1 VAELDKVELFGVDLP
16 PELKESRLTDAY
28 VTLRLRP
35 AAKDE
40 DDDESSESNG
50 DTDADTL
57 PADAAFDRLLPAQKR
72 VLIRGWAAI
81 QAARGTS
88 QERRS
93 IPEYERTKDGDFR
106 LLHPEEQIVLAA
118 EWRRKMPFVITL
130 RNCPDGKLPSPE
142 QFPTQ
147 IGNEIGNPT
156 PQWVQRLLHAGHGLI
171 LIDGIDEVSKQN
183 HRELFGSIKRLCEA
197 FPKNYFVLTT
207 RPHAITGVRFEDLSF
222 IATEVEPL
230 EDNDRDLFIQHWFL
244 AIASKLS
251 LSAAKT
257 QDLQQ
262 DAINLTKFISQTP
275 WLAQLATTPLYCA
288 MTCALFRH
296 RRGTLPQGLRA
307 MCETLCEMTVDRRD
321 RERNLPLNTFPA
333 EFGKLTYE
341 QKKLLLRRL
350 ACHFVLAEKSTIQFP
365 DAVEQVKKTLAGMLQ
380 RSERDAQA
388 IFDGL
393 LVRSGMLR
401 LASEAKED
409 KPAIVEFVHN
419 TFKEFLAGEQLAD
432 EANAGFLVKRLS
444 DETWRRVG
452 LFAIAAGTAKYQ
464 NDVLRELLQGIPEP
478 LPKNKKKKA
487 MTDIEIANTPRGK
500 AIYVYRCG
508 VLGNEWQSDVKE
520 RLTRLAKELFPP
532 RTVTE
537 AEWLSSAGNDVI
549 PLLDVPVNENAFVVN
564 ACVRTLRLIGT
575 PEAIKA
581 LAKYKATIHA
591 NVLAELAMVFPLT
604 ELTGIKWYLDRGFSL
619 PVRVCGRVTELRIID
634 LSPNLKKLNL
644 RETAIGNVMQLQHLI
659 KLESLNLRGTA
670 VVDVSPL
677 QNLAQLQLLDLDG
690 TAVTDVS
697 PLQHLIKL
705 ESLDLRKTNITDVNP
720 LQQLKNLKTLFLQ
733 RTAVVDISPLQHL
746 TKLESLAVSVTAV
759 ADVSPLQHLK
769 NLKDLYLSD
778 TKITDVSPLQHLIKL
793 ETLDL
798 RGTAV
803 TDLSPL
809 QYLKNLKYLYLSDTK
824 ITDFNPLQHL
834 TQLHLLDLDGTKIT
848 DVSSLQHLKKLKRLS
863 LFNISNVDLTPLHA
877 LVEEKGLIIYTD
889 DD

>member
-1 VAELDKVELFGVDLP
+1 MVTTFIVGELVVAIGFCFGKFLLKHYLGEFAEAATAGFLDLGKDRLKETIKDARTANKAQREYDRIGEEVIARIESDLQSMMMSLDEPRPDPNKILRQYQKIFSGRLAATFVVRKQIDPQKLADAIRSTTVPQAETLTETEQHLFNNFSDRIAQYLYRAASKLPQFDATREEESVATLLQLGTEVTEVLEDARAIREQVVTRPLTDEVEYETSYRNAVVAELDKVELFGVDLP

-72 VLIRGWAAI
+72 VLIRGGAGCGKTTLVRWAAI

-432 EANAGFLVKRLS
+432 EANA
-444 DETWRRVG
+444 
-452 LFAIAAGTAKYQ
+452 
-464 NDVLRELLQGIPEP
+464 
-478 LPKNKKKKA
+478 
-487 MTDIEIANTPRGK
+487 
-500 AIYVYRCG
+500 
-508 VLGNEWQSDVKE
+508 
-520 RLTRLAKELFPP
+520 
-532 RTVTE
+532 
-537 AEWLSSAGNDVI
+537 
-549 PLLDVPVNENAFVVN
+549 
-564 ACVRTLRLIGT
+564 
-575 PEAIKA
+575 
-581 LAKYKATIHA
+581 
-591 NVLAELAMVFPLT
+591 
-604 ELTGIKWYLDRGFSL
+604 
-619 PVRVCGRVTELRIID
+619 
-634 LSPNLKKLNL
+634 
-644 RETAIGNVMQLQHLI
+644 
-659 KLESLNLRGTA
+659 
-670 VVDVSPL
+670 
-677 QNLAQLQLLDLDG
+677 
-690 TAVTDVS
+690 
-697 PLQHLIKL
+697 
-705 ESLDLRKTNITDVNP
+705 
-720 LQQLKNLKTLFLQ
+720 
-733 RTAVVDISPLQHL
+733 
-746 TKLESLAVSVTAV
+746 
-759 ADVSPLQHLK
+759 
-769 NLKDLYLSD
+769 
-778 TKITDVSPLQHLIKL
+778 
-793 ETLDL
+793 
-798 RGTAV
+798 
-803 TDLSPL
+803 
-809 QYLKNLKYLYLSDTK
+809 
-824 ITDFNPLQHL
+824 
-834 TQLHLLDLDGTKIT
+834 
-848 DVSSLQHLKKLKRLS
+848 
-863 LFNISNVDLTPLHA
+863 
-877 LVEEKGLIIYTD
+877 
-889 DD
+889 